1 MTRSR
6 LWKDFYKN
14 RFLLALTMPMVF
26 YAFVIS
32 YLPMFGSIV
41 AFKRYQYNKG
51 ILGSDWIGFENFR
64 FLVESPD
71 LRRIVRNTLGY
82 NSIFIISGLVA
93 SVTVALLMY
102 ELTSRRLLKLYQ
114 SVMFFPHF
122 LSWVVVAYMAYAL
135 LNPRSGM
142 LNQWL
147 TALGWEGPVD
157 WYNHAMSWIGII
169 PTANLW
175 KQIGMSAI
183 IYYAALVGIDSTY
196 YEAARIDGANKLQIV
211 WRISVPFL
219 FPLMTIL
226 TILAIGHIF
235 SADFGLFYQLPMGS
249 PTLFSTTDVIDTY
262 IFRALINLGNVG
274 MSSAAGLLKSV
285 LGFVLVVGTNAIVRK
300 YNSENSLF

>member
-1 MTRSR
+1 VTRSR